1 MLRRVFFLQP
11 LLLDGDVAQLRV
23 VCELNAAEERFEVRS
38 ELTEEG
44 ASTAHC
50 GGSTGAAPPD
60 DERRRP
66 QPAAV
71 RGSCGAAVSAADLYS
86 AFRGMGLEYGP
97 AYRTLAGMWASPASG
112 AAVGQ
117 LRRRRRLQGTSV
129 HPADLD
135 GALQLT
141 ALLATGAAS
150 EVRLPFSVESAALR
164 GARGHLCPV
173 AERQSAST
181 TRVALVS
188 QSRRGGG
195 GAHLSGFETRALK
208 AGCAEEAPAM
218 ATLNVTAWTAR
229 ALSADAGPEAAAASS
244 LVLSGAVSSV
254 VSGAGAT
261 RATAAGGPRSV
272 AFAAGVGGARAERDS
287 LAVMAAAFD
296 IVRAHTAK
304 VALPVWLLTS
314 RAFGARPSGGS
325 GASAHAGMMGLARQV
340 RSEAPT
346 CRLPVIDL
354 DAAAAVAGSAAAA
367 AMLGLGYSGLP
378 EPEVAFDAGRPRVPR
393 LAEAPGSISGPVR
406 MHFDARGA
414 VSNLRIVPQ
423 AEESSPPADGEV
435 ELRVRA
441 VGLNF
446 RDVLNVLGVYP
457 GDPGPP
463 GSDCAADVARCGGG
477 APHLRVGDAVLG
489 HGLAALASFARSDS
503 RLMAVIDDS
512 LMEIGEGGK
521 VVLRRHREL
530 ATTACAD

>member
-1 MLRRVFFLQP
+1 MRDRVAPPNSQLRAVNPHVVEAFDGISCTLPTQLSAAPACYAQASGLCAGGVSSFGYSGTIVHALLQDDGVARGAGRPAVASSPHYVRRSFAWSEQAHPLAQGVDAAAPSGLVRYASPAAGALRSLVADHIVQGRVVFPGAGYLEMARAASDAASDAATDAATDAASSLLRRVFFLQP

-50 GGSTGAAPPD
+50 GGSTG
-60 DERRRP
+60 
-66 QPAAV
+66 AV

-208 AGCAEEAPAM
+208 AGAAARPAAPKRH
-218 ATLNVTAWTAR
+218 LYVTAWTAR

-244 LVLSGAVSSV
+244 QVLSGAVSSV
-254 VSGAGAT
+254 ASGAGAT
-261 RATAAGGPRSV
+261 RATAAAAGGPRSV

-287 LAVMAAAFD
+287 LRRD
-296 IVRAHTAK
+296 
-304 VALPVWLLTS
+304 
-314 RAFGARPSGGS
+314 GG
-325 GASAHAGMMGLARQV
+325 
-340 RSEAPT
+340 
-346 CRLPVIDL
+346 RL
-354 DAAAAVAGSAAAA
+354 
-367 AMLGLGYSGLP
+367 
-378 EPEVAFDAGRPRVPR
+378 
-393 LAEAPGSISGPVR
+393 
-406 MHFDARGA
+406 
-414 VSNLRIVPQ
+414 
-423 AEESSPPADGEV
+423 
-435 ELRVRA
+435 
-441 VGLNF
+441 
-446 RDVLNVLGVYP
+446 
-457 GDPGPP
+457 
-463 GSDCAADVARCGGG
+463 
-477 APHLRVGDAVLG
+477 
-489 HGLAALASFARSDS
+489 
-503 RLMAVIDDS
+503 
-512 LMEIGEGGK
+512 
-521 VVLRRHREL
+521 
-530 ATTACAD
+530 